1 MEDFPAAHSMDTT
14 WFAID
19 RDGNLALFDSGEAG
33 AVPEETVAD
42 QGSPFEDQLRTF
54 PATGVKLDP
63 EGHRVGTAPD
73 FAHLEVN
80 DFNVQYNA
88 LAFVTDLESIRDLLP
103 RLQARA
109 QAATRGA
116 ALIVKLADRAA
127 FDELHTRGACLG
139 CTSSWTT
146 DDEATPD
153 IAAHGVFHYTHTCEN
168 WIAGPYART
177 AVPVQPLSLDKL
189 PAGLRDGAIRYAG
202 RFADTVQLQP
212 AEHWPSTAWGASWLA
227 TDNKTVRAFPDR
239 LDDYREELAERGT
252 EGDGLIYEQVPPGDG
267 DD

>member
-42 QGSPFEDQLRTF
+42 QGSPFEDELRAL

-63 EGHRVGTAPD
+63 EGHRVGTRPGYD
-73 FAHLEVN
+73 HLEVN
-80 DFNVQYNA
+80 DFNVQYNV
-88 LAFVTDLESIRDLLP
+88 LAFVKDLEAVRDLMP
-103 RLQARA
+103 RLKAREVP
-109 QAATRGA
+109 ATKGV

-139 CTSSWTT
+139 CQSHWR
-146 DDEATPD
+146 DDDDDDDID
-153 IAAHGVFHYTHTCEN
+153 IATHGVFHYTHTCEN

-177 AVPVQPLSLDKL
+177 AVPAKPLALDQL
-189 PAGLRDGAIRYAG
+189 PAGLRDGAIRYPG
-202 RFADTVQLQP
+202 RFADAVQLQP
-212 AEHWPSTAWGASWLA
+212 AEHWHSVAWGASWLA
-227 TDNKTVRAFPDR
+227 TDHKTVRAFPDR
-239 LDDYREELAERGT
+239 LDDYREELAQR
-252 EGDGLIYEQVPPGDG
+252 GDGG
-267 DD
+267 DDDGLVFEKVPDEE